1 MYLLIINIYNQFY
14 VYVNNIRYKFE
25 YIYKVMEEL
34 YTEIFD
40 PNNIIRYKFPQSL
53 PNHIK
58 PIRDSF
64 NLLLKSLS
72 FKILGGGYDKVNKCF
87 KYFYIKI
94 NNTSFF
100 FFFFFFLKF
109 FIFFFFFF
117 FFFSNNYHLTFLI
130 LIFYIKHNNI
140 DIFNSKITCVK

>member
-100 FFFFFFLKF
+100 FFFFFFFLFFF

-117 FFFSNNYHLTFLI
+117 FFKIIFFIFLI
-130 LIFYIKHNNI
+130 IK
-140 DIFNSKITCVK
+140 FNF